1 MSFEVAAAAYDRFM
15 GRFSVP
21 LAALFAA
28 HVGARA
34 GQTALDVGCGP
45 GALTEELVARLGPQ
59 AVRAIEPS
67 ESFVAAI
74 RERLP
79 QVDVRCGVV
88 EALPFPDDS
97 FDLTAAQLVVHFMA
111 DPVLGISEMARVTRA
126 DGVVAACVW
135 DHSAGGSGPLTT
147 FWRAARDLDPGAED
161 ESGRVGAHEGD
172 LIALFE
178 DAGMRR
184 VEPAKLTVS
193 IGFPSLADWWE
204 PFTLGVGPAGSYVA
218 SLDARRRHDLQ
229 AHCAQLLPA
238 APFVIE
244 ASAWAALGRP

>member
-1 MSFEVAAAAYDRFM
+1 MNFEIAAGAYDRFM

-28 HVGARA
+28 HAGARA

-45 GALTEELVARLGPQ
+45 GALTEQLVARLGSP

-74 RERLP
+74 RGRLP
-79 QVDVRCGVV
+79 QVDIRRGVA

-126 DGVVAACVW
+126 EGVVAACVW
-135 DHSAGGSGPLTT
+135 DQSADGGGPLAT
-147 FWRAARDLDPGAED
+147 FWRAARDLDPAAPD
-161 ESGRVGAHEGD
+161 TTGRVGAHEGD
-172 LIALFE
+172 LLALFE
-178 DAGMRR
+178 AAGMRR
-184 VEPAKLTVS
+184 VEAAKLTVS
-193 IGFPSLADWWE
+193 VGFPSFADWWE
-204 PFTLGVGPAGSYVA
+204 PFTLGVGPAGNYVT
-218 SLDARRRHDLQ
+218 SLDARRRQDLQ
-229 AHCAQLLPA
+229 ARCAQLLPA

-244 ASAWAALGRP
+244 ASAWAALGHP